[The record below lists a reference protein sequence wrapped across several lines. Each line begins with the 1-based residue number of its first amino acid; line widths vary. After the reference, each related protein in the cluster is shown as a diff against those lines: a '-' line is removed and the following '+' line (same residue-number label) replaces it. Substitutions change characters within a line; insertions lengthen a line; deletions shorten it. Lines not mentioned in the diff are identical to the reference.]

1 MVDAYSLNRNV
12 CLSKISPNDKIEV
25 ISTQVTALS
34 FNAQIRMIYQ
44 WAIAGESRVV
54 CVADAHMLI
63 RAYRNLRH
71 WNYKFGDVLRQ
82 ADMVTP
88 DGMPIVWM
96 MRRLGRPRQERV
108 AGMEIFRE
116 LCRRSQ
122 GHIKVFFVGSEDE
135 ILRKIEKRLKVDFPQ
150 LQIAGMRSLPMGEAA
165 LATNKEL
172 IKEINSSG
180 ASLVFVS
187 LGCPKQEVWMHKHKD
202 KIHAVTIGVGGV
214 FPIYARILTRAPNW
228 IQRMGLEWLYRLL
241 QEPRRLWGRYRRTVP
256 MFLLLALRQLIARKW
271 KKIAATLDRKLYLR

>member
-12 CLSKISPNDKIEV
+12 CLSKISANDKIEV
-25 ISTQVTALS
+25 ISTEVTALS

-44 WAIAGESRVV
+44 WAISGESRVV

-63 RAYRNLRH
+63 RSYRNLRH

-116 LCRRSQ
+116 LCRRVQ

-165 LATNKEL
+165 LNTNKEL

-202 KIHAVTIGVGGV
+202 QIDAVMIGVGGV

-256 MFLLLALRQLIARKW
+256 MFLLLAFRQLIGRTW
-271 KKIAATLDRKLYLR
+271 KKIFTTLDRKLYLR

>member
-1 MVDAYSLNRNV
+1 
-12 CLSKISPNDKIEV
+12 
-25 ISTQVTALS
+25 
-34 FNAQIRMIYQ
+34 MIQQ
-44 WAIAGESRVV
+44 WAIARESRVV

-63 RAYRNLRH
+63 RGYWNQRH
-71 WNYKFGDVLRQ
+71 WDHKFGDVLYK

-96 MRRLGRPRQERV
+96 MRKLGKPRQERV

-116 LCRRSQ
+116 LCRRVQ
-122 GHIKVFFVGSEDE
+122 GRVKVFFVGSEDQ
-135 ILRKIEKRLKVDFPQ
+135 ILRKIEKRLKVDFPK

-165 LATNKEL
+165 LDTNNEL
-172 IKEINSSG
+172 IKEINNSG

-202 KIHAVTIGVGGV
+202 KINAVMIGVGGV
-214 FPIYARILTRAPNW
+214 FPIYARLLTRAPKW
-228 IQRMGLEWLYRLL
+228 VQKMGLEWLYRLL

-256 MFLLLALRQLIARKW
+256 MFIWLAARQLVRRKW
-271 KKIAATLDRKLYLR
+271 KRISATLTHRVSLR